1 MVFIN
6 GCNPNYLPH
15 PYRYRV
21 LHQME
26 QLDSGYLESDQFF
39 YLNFDPN
46 IIRNYRVIILFRCPW
61 TKNIE
66 QAIILANSLN
76 KKVLFDIDDLVIDK
90 KYTNKIP
97 FIKTLSQEQKKLYD
111 DGVIRMGKTLK
122 YCDGAITTTLTLAK
136 ELKKY
141 VSNVYINHNVPSEE
155 MWKLSEMALKSSSIK
170 KIKNI

>member
-1 MVFIN
+1 MNYINGITKIILLSFTFCIAIIINKTIPYQNQINNPITTLKDVVFIN

-26 QLDSGYLESDQFF
+26 QLDSGFLESDQFF

-90 KYTNKIP
+90 KYI
-97 FIKTLSQEQKKLYD
+97 LS
-111 DGVIRMGKTLK
+111 
-122 YCDGAITTTLTLAK
+122 
-136 ELKKY
+136 
-141 VSNVYINHNVPSEE
+141 
-155 MWKLSEMALKSSSIK
+155 
-170 KIKNI
+170 NIFVFP